1 MKHDDKNR
9 VWIWLQ
15 WDHELVDI
23 DEVVKCDETD
33 HTDEMGIK
41 KATTHRTVNIIQLA
55 KVIKLMAGLS
65 EEIPFVGLKELG
77 EKMDNLPYKR

>member
-1 MKHDDKNR
+1 
-9 VWIWLQ
+9 
-15 WDHELVDI
+15 LVDI

-33 HTDEMGIK
+33 HADEMGIK

-65 EEIPFVGLKELG
+65 EEIPIEGLKECG
-77 EKMDNLPYKR
+77 ERIHNSPYKR

>member
-65 EEIPFVGLKELG
+65 EEIPFVGLKESG